1 MMPLSLEKRILVSTP
16 KEVTYKGTVYPIA
29 VEKSRFA
36 DVEYLLKIRPIVVT
50 LNIFGDR
57 DRGRGHTPTNFYNRG
72 YYTQDRNIYQEYIM
86 RMAATLSINLHVART
101 DTMDYDQLLDKAVN
115 AYLGWQMWELR
126 DTGIEVYSQH
136 GAVTDRSHLE
146 RGIVRKQFD
155 IPIQY
160 QFTLPLKK
168 LTTIDYIEGS
178 VTVDTEEDKAFFSE
192 SIPQYY

>member
-16 KEVTYKGTVYPIA
+16 KEITYKGQVYPIA

-57 DRGRGHTPTNFYNRG
+57 DRGRGHTPTNFYNRK
-72 YYTQDRNIYQEYIM
+72 YYNFDRDLYYEYIM
-86 RMAATLSINLHVART
+86 RMAATLSVNLHVART

-115 AYLGWQMWELR
+115 AYLSWQMWELR
-126 DTGIEVYSQH
+126 GTGIEVYSQP

-168 LTTIDYIEGS
+168 INTIDYIEGS
-178 VTVDTEEDKAFFSE
+178 VQIDTEPDKAFFTE
-192 SIPQYY
+192 SISDYN